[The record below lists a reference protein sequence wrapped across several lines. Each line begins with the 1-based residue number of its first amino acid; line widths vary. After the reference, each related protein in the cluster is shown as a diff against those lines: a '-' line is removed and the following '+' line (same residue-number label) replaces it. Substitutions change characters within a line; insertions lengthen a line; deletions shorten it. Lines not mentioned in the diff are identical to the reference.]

1 VVERRYKDG
10 ETIFRTG
17 EAADGVYRVRSGC
30 VRLDRA
36 GGASRITLRAGEI
49 FGESGFLTGAE
60 RDWSAV
66 AVGDVTVDFLRRNEF
81 LALLTDSPE
90 LIAPLFGSVFARI
103 EEAVTAAG
111 APDPAAYAPSGNGSD
126 AADDPA
132 EGAAASSGLPIGR
145 VRMIPD
151 GKRVRSILGRDEIV
165 VDRFPF
171 SIGRTPDGEGKTTY
185 TDVSLSIDDRR
196 PYNLSRRHFAIDED
210 RGALIVRD
218 FGSYHGTT
226 VNGLALGGEGKP
238 KTAPLRTGESSLVA
252 GKPDSP
258 FRFRIIVE

>member
-1 VVERRYKDG
+1 MERRYSDG
-10 ETIFRTG
+10 ETIFKAG

-30 VRLDRA
+30 VRMEKA
-36 GGASRITLRAGEI
+36 GDAARLTLRAGEI
-49 FGESGFLTGAE
+49 FGETGFLTGDA

-66 AVGDVTVDFLRRNEF
+66 AVGDATVDFLRRNEF

-90 LIAPLFGSVFARI
+90 LIAPLFGGVFARL
-103 EEAVTAAG
+103 EAAAEARNAAIR
-111 APDPAAYAPSGNGSD
+111 APA
-126 AADDPA
+126 PA
-132 EGAAASSGLPIGR
+132 EPDAPAEPAEVPIGR

-151 GKRVRSILGRDEIV
+151 GKRIRSILGRDEIV

-171 SIGRTPDGEGKTTY
+171 AIGRTADGEGKTTY
-185 TDVSLSIDDRR
+185 SDVSLALDDRR

-210 RGALIVRD
+210 RGGLIVRD

-238 KTAPLRTGESSLVA
+238 KTAPLRTGETSLIA

>member
-1 VVERRYKDG
+1 MERRYSDG
-10 ETIFRTG
+10 EKIFSAG

-30 VRLDRA
+30 VRLEKA
-36 GGASRITLRAGEI
+36 GDAARLTPRAGEI
-49 FGESGFLTGAE
+49 FGENGFLTGDG
-60 RDWSAV
+60 RDWTAV
-66 AVGDVTVDFLRRNEF
+66 AVGDATVDFLRRNEF

-90 LIAPLFGSVFARI
+90 LIAPLFGSVFARL
-103 EEAVTAAG
+103 EEAAEARISAESGPLTAAPE
-111 APDPAAYAPSGNGSD
+111 APPESA
-126 AADDPA
+126 
-132 EGAAASSGLPIGR
+132 GLPLGR

-151 GKRVRSILGRDEIV
+151 GKRIRSILGRDEIV
-165 VDRFPF
+165 IDRFPF
-171 SIGRTPDGEGKTTY
+171 AIGRTPDGEGKTTY
-185 TDVSLSIDDRR
+185 TDVSLAIDDRR

-238 KTAPLRTGESSLVA
+238 KSAPLRTGETSLIA